1 MMDYFRKGGI
11 VPLVLVLCALSAV
24 SYLLVFSPKIREVRR
39 LQVEVAAREAEMGSA
54 VRLWGEMLTSEDE
67 ATRRLE
73 ERARD
78 WRERVPEAPE
88 TDRLMAEIGR
98 RAVLHDLRAFRLTVP
113 VESGPGGSGAV
124 EVATAAPGAPSASGA
139 SAAAGTGQENPAM
152 PQEVRLRLTFR
163 SSYRDLAAFVDGIP
177 RMKRLLSLRSL
188 SVHEKDG
195 AMESTVEI
203 SAYYGGA
210 K

>member
-1 MMDYFRKGGI
+1 MDSIRKGGV
-11 VPLVLVLCALSAV
+11 VPLVLVLCALSAA

-39 LQVEVAAREAEMGSA
+39 LQAEVAAREAEMGSA
-54 VRLWGEMLTSEDE
+54 VRLWGEMLASEDE
-67 ATRRLE
+67 ATQRLE
-73 ERARD
+73 ARARD

-113 VESGPGGSGAV
+113 VESGPAAGAAV
-124 EVATAAPGAPSASGA
+124 EVSTTGPGAPP
-139 SAAAGTGQENPAM
+139 AAGAPPAGGAGPENPAM

-188 SVHEKDG
+188 NIHEKDG
-195 AMESTVEI
+195 ATESTVEMT
-203 SAYYGGA
+203 AYYGGA